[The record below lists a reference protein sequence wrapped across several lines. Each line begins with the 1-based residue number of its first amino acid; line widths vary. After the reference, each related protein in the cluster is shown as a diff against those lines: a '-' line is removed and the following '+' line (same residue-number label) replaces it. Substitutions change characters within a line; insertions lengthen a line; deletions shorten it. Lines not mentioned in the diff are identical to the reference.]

1 MTLLRP
7 KREPMLLRTGARFS
21 CEGDGLCCSDVHA
34 VGPLNEEDIVFL
46 ASISEEAIDRHED
59 EDAAV
64 LMMRSDTGTC
74 VFWSEGG
81 CALHAKLGPEM
92 KPSPCI
98 QFPYGLTA
106 TPTGGRIT
114 TQHRCPCRTLGTRA
128 PVSVDAAR
136 PCILGS
142 DAEPKPD
149 HAVEE
154 PIAWSNSES
163 VPFSEYE
170 RRESAVIE
178 SLVEG
183 QNLARRLA
191 AEPFPKLERLAWT
204 QVADEF
210 REFSG
215 PSRVAAAARWFGDA
229 LGYLIDR
236 RERTERDRPW
246 ASSFERA
253 QRRIA
258 TPEPPNRVFGDW
270 LADEVWALRWT
281 PFGSFAKARAEL
293 VTRLAVARRIA
304 AWLDISNPE
313 HDNVSAAEAVMIV
326 DVIGSTDSW
335 ESVQHAIA
343 EQ

>member
-1 MTLLRP
+1 MTLRP
-7 KREPMLLRTGARFS
+7 RCEPMLARPGARFS

-34 VGPLNEEDIVFL
+34 IGPLNEEDIVFL
-46 ASISEEAIDRHED
+46 SAISEEAIDRHAD
-59 EDAAV
+59 DDAAV

-74 VFWSEGG
+74 VFWSERG
-81 CALHAKLGPEM
+81 CALHIKLGPER

-98 QFPYGLTA
+98 QFPYSLTA
-106 TPTGGRIT
+106 TPTGGRIA

-128 PVSVDAAR
+128 PVSADGAR
-136 PCILGS
+136 SCLLGRRG
-142 DAEPKPD
+142 ELKPD

-154 PIAWSNSES
+154 PIAWSRSES
-163 VPFSEYE
+163 ISFRKYE

-178 SLVEG
+178 SFIDG
-183 QNLARRLA
+183 QSLGRTLAV
-191 AEPFPKLERLAWT
+191 EPFPTLDGLAWAE
-204 QVADEF
+204 VSDEL
-210 REFSG
+210 REFHG
-215 PSRVAAAARWFGDA
+215 PSRVATAARWFGDA

-246 ASSFERA
+246 DFSFDRA
-253 QRRIA
+253 QRRIV

-293 VTRLAVARRIA
+293 ATRLAVARRIA
-304 AWLDISNPE
+304 GWLDISNPKS
-313 HDNVSAAEAVMIV
+313 DNVSAAEAVMIV

-335 ESVQHAIA
+335 ESVRQAIV

>member
-1 MTLLRP
+1 MTLRP
-7 KREPMLLRTGARFS
+7 RREPMLVRTGARFS

-46 ASISEEAIDRHED
+46 STISEAAIDRHED
-59 EDAAV
+59 EDAAI

-74 VFWSEGG
+74 VFWSEDG
-81 CALHAKLGPEM
+81 CALHTKLGPQM

-114 TQHRCPCRTLGTRA
+114 TQHRCPCRTLGNRA
-128 PVSVDAAR
+128 PISIDAAR
-136 PCILGS
+136 SCLCGTHG
-142 DAEPKPD
+142 EPKPD

-154 PIAWSNSES
+154 PMAWSKSES
-163 VPFSEYE
+163 IPFVEYE
-170 RRESAVIE
+170 RRESPMIE
-178 SLVEG
+178 SLVGG
-183 QNLARRLA
+183 QGLRRTLG
-191 AEPFPKLERLAWT
+191 AEPFPKLAGRTWSE
-204 QVADEF
+204 VADEF
-210 REFSG
+210 RAFDG

-236 RERTERDRPW
+236 RGRTEHDRPW
-246 ASSFERA
+246 TFSFDRA
-253 QRRIA
+253 QRRIVD
-258 TPEPPNRVFGDW
+258 PEQPNRVLGDW

-281 PFGSFAKARAEL
+281 PFGSLAKARAEL
-293 VTRLAVARRIA
+293 ATRLAVARRIGG
-304 AWLDISNPE
+304 WLDISNPTS
-313 HDNVSAAEAVMIV
+313 DNVSAAEAVMIV

-335 ESVQHAIA
+335 ESVRHAIE